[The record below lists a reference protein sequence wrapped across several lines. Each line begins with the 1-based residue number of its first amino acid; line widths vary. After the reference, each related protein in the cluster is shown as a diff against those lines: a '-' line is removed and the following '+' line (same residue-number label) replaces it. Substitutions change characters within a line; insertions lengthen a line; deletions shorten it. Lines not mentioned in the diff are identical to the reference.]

1 MTAVATRRALL
12 GAGALAALARPAL
25 AQAFPT
31 RPIRFICPFPAG
43 GIVDLVMRTHTEELA
58 AELGQPVV
66 IDVRT
71 GAGGLI
77 GSQQLVQAAP
87 DGHTWLMASLGNIV
101 APILTPSGF
110 HAVDSIQG
118 ISMVSHSVSVVVV
131 RGDST
136 ARTMQDLAALAKARP
151 GQLNYLRAGNG
162 SFAHMSME
170 LMQRVM
176 GFQVTAVDYRG
187 LPPGILDMLAGR
199 LDIAVLS
206 TGLVKQHIA
215 EGRMRA
221 LAAIGST
228 RSPDFPDVPTLS
240 EVGLAEANMDSWYV
254 AIAPRGVPDAV
265 LARIHGAY
273 TKVLSTPAV
282 QQRLRGVG
290 TIPADRLPSPAE
302 VQAML
307 VREHAKFER
316 LIRDANITAN

>member
-1 MTAVATRRALL
+1 MMRPISRRALL
-12 GAGALAALARPAL
+12 GTTLLASPAL
-25 AQAFPT
+25 AQNFPQ

-77 GSQQLVQAAP
+77 ASQQLNAAAP
-87 DGHTWLMASLGNIV
+87 DGQTWLMASLGNIV

-110 HAVDSIQG
+110 HPVDSIQG
-118 ISMVSHSVSVVVV
+118 LSLVSHSVSVVVV
-131 RGDST
+131 PGNSP

-151 GQLNYLRAGNG
+151 GALNYLRAGNG

-176 GFQVTAVDYRG
+176 SFQVTAVDYRG
-187 LPPGILDMLAGR
+187 LPPGIVDMLAGR
-199 LDIAVLS
+199 LDVAVLS

-215 EGRMRA
+215 EGTMRA

-228 RSPDFPDVPTLS
+228 RSPDFPDVMTLA
-240 EVGLAEANMDSWYV
+240 EQGFAEANMDSWYIAV
-254 AIAPRGVPDAV
+254 APRGVPDAV
-265 LARIHGAY
+265 LARIATAY
-273 TKVLSTPAV
+273 GRVLAQPGV
-282 QQRLRGVG
+282 QQKLRGVG
-290 TIPADRLPSPAE
+290 TLPSASASPAE
-302 VQAML
+302 VQAL
-307 VREHAKFER
+307 LTREYQKFVT
-316 LIRDANITAN
+316 LIRDANIRAS

>member
-1 MTAVATRRALL
+1 MTISATRRALL
-12 GAGALAALARPAL
+12 TAGALLPLARPAF
-25 AQAFPT
+25 AQAFPS

-110 HAVDSIQG
+110 HPVESIQG
-118 ISMVSHSVSVVVV
+118 LSLVSQSVSVLVT
-131 RGDST
+131 RAESP
-136 ARTMQDLAALAKARP
+136 ARTVQDLATQAKARP
-151 GQLNYLRAGNG
+151 GELNYLRAGNG

-170 LMQRVM
+170 LLQRVM

-206 TGLVKQHIA
+206 TGLARPHIA
-215 EGRMRA
+215 DGRMRA
-221 LAAIGST
+221 LAAIGAT
-228 RSPDFPDVPTLS
+228 RAPELPDVPTLA
-240 EVGLAEANMDSWYV
+240 EVGVAEANIDSWYV
-254 AIAPRGVPDAV
+254 AIAPRGLPEPV
-265 LARIHGAY
+265 LTRIHAAY
-273 TKVLSTPAV
+273 TKVVSSPAV
-282 QQRLRGVG
+282 QQKLRGVG
-290 TIPADRLPSPAE
+290 TVPAASLPSLPE

-307 VREHAKFER
+307 AREHAKFER
-316 LIRDANITAN
+316 LIREANIRAS

>member
-1 MTAVATRRALL
+1 MTHKVSRRALL
-12 GAGALAALARPAL
+12 GAATLLATPAL
-25 AQAFPT
+25 AQGFPQ

-77 GSQQLVQAAP
+77 GSQQLNAAAP
-87 DGHTWLMASLGNIV
+87 DGHTWLMASLGNLV

-110 HAVDSIQG
+110 HPVESIQG
-118 ISMVSHSVSVVVV
+118 LSLVSHSVSMVVVP
-131 RGDST
+131 GASP
-136 ARTMQDLAALAKARP
+136 ARTMQDFAALAKARP
-151 GQLNYLRAGNG
+151 GALNYLRAGNG

-187 LPPGILDMLAGR
+187 LPPGIVDMLAGR
-199 LDIAVLS
+199 LDVAVLS

-215 EGRMRA
+215 AGSMRA

-228 RSPDFPDVPTLS
+228 RSPDFPDVPTL
-240 EVGLAEANMDSWYV
+240 AEQGFADANMDSWYI
-254 AIAPRGVPDAV
+254 AIAPRGLPAPV
-265 LARIHGAY
+265 LARIGEAY
-273 TKVLSTPAV
+273 TRVLSQPAV
-282 QQRLRGVG
+282 QQKLRGVG
-290 TIPADRLPSPAE
+290 TLPSTLIPPAE
-302 VQAML
+302 VQALLEREYRKFVAL
-307 VREHAKFER
+307 VHDAG
-316 LIRDANITAN
+316 IRAS

>member
-1 MTAVATRRALL
+1 MTHRIPRRALL
-12 GAGALAALARPAL
+12 GATALLATPAL
-25 AQAFPT
+25 AQTFPQ

-43 GIVDLVMRTHTEELA
+43 GIVDLVMRTHTDELA

-77 GSQQLVQAAP
+77 GSQQLNAAAP

-110 HAVDSIQG
+110 HPVDSVQG

-131 RGDST
+131 PGTSS
-136 ARTMQDLAALAKARP
+136 ARTLAEFVAQAKARP
-151 GQLNYLRAGNG
+151 NALNYLRAGNG

-187 LPPGILDMLAGR
+187 LPPGIVDMLAGR
-199 LDIAVLS
+199 LDVAVLS

-215 EGRMRA
+215 EGKMRA

-228 RSPDFPDVPTLS
+228 RSPDFPDVATLA
-240 EVGLAEANMDSWYV
+240 ELGFAEANMDSWYI
-254 AIAPRGVPDAV
+254 AIAPRGLPEPV
-265 LARIHGAY
+265 LARIAGAY
-273 TKVLSTPAV
+273 NRVLAQPAV
-282 QQRLRGVG
+282 QQKLRGVG
-290 TIPADRLPSPAE
+290 TLPSPLIPPAE
-302 VQAML
+302 VQAL
-307 VREHAKFER
+307 LAREHQKFVT
-316 LIRDANITAN
+316 LIREANITAS

>member
-1 MTAVATRRALL
+1 MTTATRRTLLAGAALL
-12 GAGALAALARPAL
+12 PLARPAL
-25 AQAFPT
+25 AQSFPS

-77 GSQQLVQAAP
+77 ASQQLVAAQP
-87 DGHTWLMASLGNIV
+87 DGHTWLMASLGNLV

-110 HAVDSIQG
+110 HPVESIQG
-118 ISMVSHSVSVVVV
+118 LSLVSHSVSVVVV
-131 RGDST
+131 RGDSP
-136 ARTMQDLAALAKARP
+136 ARTMQDFAALAKARP

-162 SFAHMSME
+162 SFAHMAME

-176 GFQVTAVDYRG
+176 GFEITAVDYRG
-187 LPPGILDMLAGR
+187 LPPGIVDMLAGR
-199 LDIAVLS
+199 LDVAVLS
-206 TGLVKQHIA
+206 TGLVKQHIT
-215 EGRMRA
+215 EGTMRA
-221 LAAIGST
+221 IAAIGST

-240 EVGLAEANMDSWYV
+240 EIGLAEANMDSWYV
-254 AIAPRGVPDAV
+254 AIAPRGLPEPV

-273 TKVLSTPAV
+273 TRVLSMPAV

-290 TIPADRLPSPAE
+290 TIPAGTLPPAAE

-307 VREHAKFER
+307 VREHQKFER
-316 LIRDANITAN
+316 LIGEANIRAS

>member
-1 MTAVATRRALL
+1 MTPVASRRALL
-12 GAGALAALARPAL
+12 AGGALVPLARPAF
-25 AQAFPT
+25 AQAFPS

-77 GSQQLVQAAP
+77 GSQQLAQAAP

-110 HAVDSIQG
+110 HPVESVQG
-118 ISMVSHSVSVVVV
+118 LSLVSHSVSVLVV

-136 ARTMQDLAALAKARP
+136 ARTIQDVAALAKARP

-170 LMQRVM
+170 LMQRVL

-199 LDIAVLS
+199 LDLAVLS
-206 TGLVKQHIA
+206 TGLAKQHVQSGA
-215 EGRMRA
+215 MRA
-221 LAAIGST
+221 VAAIGST
-228 RSPDFPDVPTLS
+228 RSPDLPDVPTLT
-240 EVGLAEANMDSWYV
+240 EAGVPEANMDSWYI
-254 AIAPRGVPDAV
+254 AIAPRGLPDPV
-265 LARIHGAY
+265 LARIHAAY

-282 QQRLRGVG
+282 QQKLRGVG
-290 TIPADRLPSPAE
+290 TIPAATLPPAAE

-316 LIRDANITAN
+316 LVREANIRAS

>member
-1 MTAVATRRALL
+1 MRIRLTRRSLL
-12 GAGALAALARPAL
+12 GAATLLAAPAI
-25 AQAFPT
+25 AQSFPT

-58 AELGQPVV
+58 AELGQSVV

-77 GSQQLVQAAP
+77 ASQQLNQSAP
-87 DGHTWLMASLGNIV
+87 DGHTWLMASLGNLV

-110 HAVDSIQG
+110 HPVESIQG
-118 ISMVSHSVSVVVV
+118 LAMVSHSVSVVVV
-131 RGDST
+131 RGDSP
-136 ARTMQDLAALAKARP
+136 ARSMAELAALAKARP
-151 GQLNYLRAGNG
+151 GALNYLRAGNG

-187 LPPGILDMLAGR
+187 LPPGIVDMLAGR

-215 EGRMRA
+215 DGKMRA

-228 RSPDFPDVPTLS
+228 RSPDFPDVPTL
-240 EVGLAEANMDSWYV
+240 AEQGFPAANMDSWYI
-254 AIAPRGVPDAV
+254 AIAPRGVPEPVLNRIAGAYNAV
-265 LARIHGAY
+265 LAR
-273 TKVLSTPAV
+273 PAIRD
-282 QQRLRGVG
+282 RLRGVG
-290 TIPADRLPSPAE
+290 TIPADPLPPAG
-302 VQAML
+302 VQALL
-307 VREHAKFER
+307 VREYAKFDS
-316 LIRDANITAN
+316 LIREANIRAS

>member
-1 MTAVATRRALL
+1 MTAFMPRRALL
-12 GAGALAALARPAL
+12 GAAALLPLARPAL
-25 AQAFPT
+25 AQAFPS

-43 GIVDLVMRTHTEELA
+43 GIVDLVMRTHTDELA

-110 HAVDSIQG
+110 HPVEAIQG
-118 ISMVSHSVSVVVV
+118 LSLVSHSVSVVVV

-136 ARTMQDLAALAKARP
+136 ARTIQDVAALAKARP

-199 LDIAVLS
+199 LDLAVLS
-206 TGLVKQHIA
+206 TGLAKQHIQS
-215 EGRMRA
+215 GTMRA
-221 LAAIGST
+221 VAAIGST
-228 RSPDFPDVPTLS
+228 RSPDLPDVPTLT
-240 EVGLAEANMDSWYV
+240 EAGVPEANMDSWYIAV
-254 AIAPRGVPDAV
+254 APRGLPDAA

-282 QQRLRGVG
+282 QQKLRSVG
-290 TIPADRLPSPAE
+290 TIPAATLPPAAE

-316 LIRDANITAN
+316 LVREANIRAS

>member
-1 MTAVATRRALL
+1 MSIRPTRRALL
-12 GAGALAALARPAL
+12 GAATLLAAPAI
-25 AQAFPT
+25 AQSFPT

-66 IDVRT
+66 IDIRT

-77 GSQQLVQAAP
+77 GSQQLNQAAP
-87 DGHTWLMASLGNIV
+87 DGHTWLMASLGNLV

-110 HAVDSIQG
+110 HPVQSIQG
-118 ISMVSHSVSVVVV
+118 LSLVSHSASVVVV

-136 ARTMQDLAALAKARP
+136 ARNMQDLVALARARA
-151 GQLNYLRAGNG
+151 GQLNYLRSGAGTF
-162 SFAHMSME
+162 SHISME

-187 LPPGILDMLAGR
+187 LPPGIIDLIAGR

-228 RSPDFPDVPTLS
+228 RSPDFPDVPTLA
-240 EVGLAEANMDSWYV
+240 EQGFAEANMDSWYI
-254 AIAPRGVPDAV
+254 AIAPAGLPAQV
-265 LARIHGAY
+265 LARIHAAY
-273 TKVLSTPAV
+273 TKVLATPAV
-282 QQRLRGVG
+282 QQKLRGVG
-290 TIPADRLPSPAE
+290 TIPATTLPPAAE
-302 VQAML
+302 VQAL
-307 VREHAKFER
+307 LAREHAKFER
-316 LIRDANITAN
+316 LIREANISAG